1 MGSVSLL
8 TGIIHITD
16 MTNTQEKEQSMN
28 PIQKIWK
35 VLSLSQR
42 KNVFFL
48 FILMFIGM
56 GLELLG
62 IGLIVPIVMLIS
74 QADLLDK
81 YPMLLPFI
89 ELLGNPNQKELVIIS
104 MLALV
109 SIYIIKNIFLGF
121 TAWYKIRFTHTVGA
135 MLSTKL
141 FNVYLQQ
148 PYTFHLQQ
156 NSSNLIRNVLFEI
169 GVFMGALA
177 ALMQLFSELLIVI
190 GLSTALILIEPFS
203 AFVVIL
209 VVGSA
214 GYLFHRVTRLQVAK
228 WGKSRYE
235 HEGFKMLHLQQGLGG
250 IKDVKLLGREK
261 NFMNQYDTHNIKS
274 AHVRLLMETLK
285 QFPRLWLEILTIGGL
300 AGIVIS
306 LLEQGKNLNIILP
319 VLALF
324 AAAAFRLM
332 PSANN
337 IIGAIQI
344 LRHDLVVIN
353 TIYAELL
360 LGNFNN
366 NKKSLKNIIFEN
378 TIELRNVSFQ
388 YEASN
393 TPSLKNLSIIIHNGE
408 LIGFIGKSGAGKSTL
423 VDVILGLIPPDSGVV
438 CVDGHDVQE
447 NMRSWQNHIGYVPQ
461 TIYLTDDSL
470 RRNIAFGLPDEE
482 IDTAAVHR
490 ALEYAQMTKFVNT
503 LPDGLETKVGERGV
517 RLSGG
522 QRQRIGI
529 ARALYHD
536 PEVLVLDEATS
547 SLDVKTEAGVMEA
560 VQALHGSKTIIIVAH
575 RLSTIKNCD
584 RLYTLDKGQIK
595 DEGAPEKLVSIN

>member
-1 MGSVSLL
+1 
-8 TGIIHITD
+8 